1 MREEV
6 VTDMSEET
14 ASHHGRISLTGLQ
27 LREEVVA
34 VEVAQLLQVSKDD
47 ASLAPE
53 VLGDVRSVQQ
63 GEVMGEDVAKG
74 ADVFSLCEQQLL
86 QDALQP
92 PGRGAETTV
101 S

>member
-1 MREEV
+1 MA
-6 VTDMSEET
+6 TDVSEET
-14 ASHHGRISLTGLQ
+14 ASHHGRFPLTGLQ

-34 VEVAQLLQVSKDD
+34 VEVAQLLQISKDD

-74 ADVFSLCEQQLL
+74 ADVLSLCEQQLL

-92 PGRGAETTV
+92 PGEGSRNHQLTF
-101 S
+101 